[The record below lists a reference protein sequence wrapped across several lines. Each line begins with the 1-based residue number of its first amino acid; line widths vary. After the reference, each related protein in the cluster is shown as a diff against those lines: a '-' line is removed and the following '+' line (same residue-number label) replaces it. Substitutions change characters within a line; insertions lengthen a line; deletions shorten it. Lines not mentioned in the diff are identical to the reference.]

1 MITPSIDMI
10 NKMNSFRDVCECVR
24 NLKKL
29 IFHIFLLNID
39 ISLIITP
46 ICLKT
51 CMYISEIFI
60 EESISQNVDKGLSFV
75 L

>member
-10 NKMNSFRDVCECVR
+10 NKMNSLRDVCECVR
-24 NLKKL
+24 NLKNL
-29 IFHIFLLNID
+29 IFHIFLLNIG

-51 CMYISEIFI
+51 CMYISEMFI